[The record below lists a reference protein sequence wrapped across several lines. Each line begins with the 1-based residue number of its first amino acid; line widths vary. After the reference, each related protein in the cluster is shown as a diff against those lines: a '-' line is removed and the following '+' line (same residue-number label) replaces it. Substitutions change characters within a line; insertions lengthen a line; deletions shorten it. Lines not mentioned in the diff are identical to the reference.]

1 MPPVPS
7 CDMATPPTS
16 TIASLGP
23 SIVCAGAM
31 VARAGTAAHKVAM
44 SATVAV
50 PNALARIAPTL
61 TSGGDQSVKR
71 QRSFG
76 ERALHFF
83 FTSRT
88 HGVYPHSEGVSESER
103 ADDASLV

>member
-7 CDMATPPTS
+7 CDIATPPTS

-23 SIVCAGAM
+23 SIVWAAEI

-50 PNALARIAPTL
+50 PSALARIGSTL
-61 TSGGDQSVKR
+61 TSACLDGVKR

-76 ERALHFF
+76 ERPLHFF
-83 FTSRT
+83 FTTRT
-88 HGVYPHSEGVSESER
+88 HGVYPHRHGLSESETR
-103 ADDASLV
+103 G